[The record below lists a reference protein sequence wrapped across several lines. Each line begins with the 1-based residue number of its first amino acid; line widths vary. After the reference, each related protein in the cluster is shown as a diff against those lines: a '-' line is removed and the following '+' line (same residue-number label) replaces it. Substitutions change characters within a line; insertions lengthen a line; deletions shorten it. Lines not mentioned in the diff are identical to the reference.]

1 MAERGQVHR
10 VTQRDRL
17 WWSLVPPK
25 GSRKRKCTAGGGTG
39 VSRRRW
45 VGSCRNVSISL
56 SLGLLFSLT
65 VFFKALFLISS
76 SSEHTAKACEK
87 DPREASKKGRWL
99 RGKSLLLC
107 ALMLSTVLGFA
118 LLLAYTILTG
128 GLGTRHDSPSP
139 FPHTRPTK
147 PCDTEEC
154 LMLLARLL
162 EVRNATIDP
171 CEDFY
176 GYACGNWEANH
187 LRTETME
194 SSNVFDVL
202 LEENQL
208 ILKRLL
214 EVPQLRVGGSAKGKA
229 IQFYHSCMDTQQI
242 EAEGAQPLKELINQV
257 GGWNFTGPGKQT
269 DFNQTLQTLMGK
281 YNTFPFFRAYVGPS
295 SSDPSTNI
303 IQIDHPEFEMPPESD
318 YNEKAN
324 YPEIQQPD
332 SANLAPGCPCVFLI
346 PDEAGDTVGRATECY
361 LHCHLLRLVLHL
373 QSPEGGHPTAGTAGE
388 KDAVLSHHYQGAAG
402 KGTHNRLA
410 VMPPGS
416 LPSCATEHLPANR
429 SARHGLFERVLQIYM
444 ILCLVGNLSPALD
457 SRFQDARRELFEKLH
472 GKTGESGMVLAHRW
486 RKCLSDTSTF
496 FEPVL
501 AEMIVQEIFPQET
514 KELAEKMFSLVRDAL
529 HSRLDQVEWMDEQTR
544 QEAKD
549 KVSKLQVE
557 IGYPDS
563 ILQTAEMDR
572 EFQDLEIHDNTFLL
586 NVVACLKAVRENFSL
601 RLLQPHLQDNWEVF
615 PWSVHSYYSMRRHTV
630 VFPAGMFRSPFFHAE
645 FPSAVNFGAM
655 GVIMAHELLHAVYD
669 YVVPESC
676 PRCNRDALVRGTDCL
691 VEQYER
697 YSLQGL
703 RINGTFTLL
712 ENAADTGGLAI
723 AYQAYKNWLKKHKQE
738 RNLPRSG
745 LSHYQLFYISFANGM
760 CGHQSPERLRAF
772 LHRDPHSPPP
782 LRVRGPLSNSQDFA
796 RHFHCS
802 STTPMNP
809 AFKCHIW

>member
-1 MAERGQVHR
+1 MWSARNSRAAGVGRKKCPWARVGHR
-10 VTQRDRL
+10 
-17 WWSLVPPK
+17 PP
-25 GSRKRKCTAGGGTG
+25 
-39 VSRRRW
+39 
-45 VGSCRNVSISL
+45 
-56 SLGLLFSLT
+56 
-65 VFFKALFLISS
+65 SS
-76 SSEHTAKACEK
+76 SSSNHTGSRRVSAMNGTRTPQQPCEE
-87 DPREASKKGRWL
+87 DPREAAKNRRCL

-118 LLLAYTILTG
+118 LLLAYTILHQ
-128 GLGTRHDSPSP
+128 GLE
-139 FPHTRPTK
+139 
-147 PCDTEEC
+147 PCDTKEC

-187 LRTETME
+187 LRTGTME

-214 EVPQLRVGGSAKGKA
+214 EVPQLRVGSSAKEKA
-229 IQFYHSCMDTQQI
+229 IRFYHSCMDTQQI
-242 EAEGAQPLKELINQV
+242 EAEGAQPLKELINQI
-257 GGWNFTGPGKQT
+257 GGWNFTGPEKQT
-269 DFNQTLQTLMGK
+269 DFNQTLQILMGK
-281 YNTFPFFRAYVGPS
+281 YNTFPFFRAYVGPN

-318 YNEKAN
+318 YNEKGN
-324 YPEIQQPD
+324 YPEKEVTPLQERRERGMLFYHTTIRELQEKAPAIDWLSCLQAAFHPVQLNISQPIAVHD
-332 SANLAPGCPCVFLI
+332 M
-346 PDEAGDTVGRATECY
+346 DY
-361 LHCHLLRLVLHL
+361 LKGMSRMI
-373 QSPEGGHPTAGTAGE
+373 
-388 KDAVLSHHYQGAAG
+388 G
-402 KGTHNRLA
+402 KWQKG
-410 VMPPGS
+410 
-416 LPSCATEHLPANR
+416 
-429 SARHGLFERVLQIYM
+429 RVLQIYM

-457 SRFQDARRELFEKLH
+457 SRFQDARRELYEKLH
-472 GKTGESGMVLAHRW
+472 GKTGESGLVQAHRW

-501 AEMIVQEIFPQET
+501 GEMIVQEIFPQET
-514 KELAEKMFSLVRDAL
+514 KDLAEKMFSVVRDAL
-529 HSRLDQVEWMDEQTR
+529 NSRLHQVEWMDEQTR

-557 IGYPDS
+557 IGYPDRT
-563 ILQTAEMDR
+563 LQTPEIDR

-601 RLLQPHLQDNWEVF
+601 RLLHPHLQDNWKVY
-615 PWSVHSYYSMRRHTV
+615 PWSVHSYYSLRRHAV

-655 GVIMAHELLHAVYD
+655 GVIMAHELLHAFHD

-676 PRCNRDALVRGTDCL
+676 PRCNRDALVWGTDCM

-738 RNLPRSG
+738 RNLPGSG
-745 LSHYQLFYISFANGM
+745 LSHHQLFYISFANGM
-760 CGHQSPERLRAF
+760 CGHQSRERLQAF
-772 LHRDPHSPPP
+772 LHNDPHSPPP

-802 STTPMNP
+802 STAPMNP

>member
-1 MAERGQVHR
+1 M
-10 VTQRDRL
+10 DRSK
-17 WWSLVPPK
+17 W
-25 GSRKRKCTAGGGTG
+25 GTG
-39 VSRRRW
+39 TITNVS
-45 VGSCRNVSISL
+45 GSQLSCVNISRMGRAGRHVTRHNFNRNVSLFIS
-56 SLGLLFSLT
+56 S
-65 VFFKALFLISS
+65 LFLISPFQP
-76 SSEHTAKACEK
+76 CEE
-87 DPREASKKGRWL
+87 DPREAAKNRRCL

-118 LLLAYTILTG
+118 LLLAYTILHQ
-128 GLGTRHDSPSP
+128 GLE
-139 FPHTRPTK
+139 
-147 PCDTEEC
+147 PCDTKEC
-154 LMLLARLL
+154 LTLLARLL

-187 LRTETME
+187 LRTGTME

-214 EVPQLRVGGSAKGKA
+214 EVPQLRVGSSAKEKA
-229 IQFYHSCMDTQQI
+229 IRFYHSCMDTQQI
-242 EAEGAQPLKELINQV
+242 EAEGAQPLKELINQI
-257 GGWNFTGPGKQT
+257 GGWNFTGPEKQT
-269 DFNQTLQTLMGK
+269 DFNQTLQILMGK
-281 YNTFPFFRAYVGPS
+281 YNTFPFFRAYVGPN

-324 YPEIQQPD
+324 YPEVVRVYFSYLMKLGTLLGGPQNVTSTFISFALSFISNLQKEVTPLQERQERGMLFYHTTIRELQEKAPAIDWLSCLQAAFHPVQLNISQPIAVHD
-332 SANLAPGCPCVFLI
+332 M
-346 PDEAGDTVGRATECY
+346 DY
-361 LHCHLLRLVLHL
+361 LKGMSRMI
-373 QSPEGGHPTAGTAGE
+373 
-388 KDAVLSHHYQGAAG
+388 G
-402 KGTHNRLA
+402 KWQKG
-410 VMPPGS
+410 
-416 LPSCATEHLPANR
+416 
-429 SARHGLFERVLQIYM
+429 RVLQIYM

-457 SRFQDARRELFEKLH
+457 SRFQDARRELYEKLH
-472 GKTGESGMVLAHRW
+472 GKTGESGLVQAHRW

-501 AEMIVQEIFPQET
+501 GEMIVQEIFPQET
-514 KELAEKMFSLVRDAL
+514 KELAEKMFSVVRDAL
-529 HSRLDQVEWMDEQTR
+529 NSRLDQVEWMDEQTR

-557 IGYPDS
+557 IGYPDRT
-563 ILQTAEMDR
+563 LQTPEMDR

-601 RLLQPHLQDNWEVF
+601 RLLHPHLQDN
-615 PWSVHSYYSMRRHTV
+615 
-630 VFPAGMFRSPFFHAE
+630 
-645 FPSAVNFGAM
+645 AVNFGAM
-655 GVIMAHELLHAVYD
+655 GVIMAHELLHAFYD

-676 PRCNRDALVRGTDCL
+676 PRCNRDALVRGTNCL

-697 YSLQGL
+697 YSLQGM

-738 RNLPRSG
+738 RNLPGSG
-745 LSHYQLFYISFANGM
+745 LSHHQLFYISFANGM
-760 CGHQSPERLRAF
+760 CGHQSRERLQAF

-802 STTPMNP
+802 STAPMNP

>member
-1 MAERGQVHR
+1 MN
-10 VTQRDRL
+10 
-17 WWSLVPPK
+17 
-25 GSRKRKCTAGGGTG
+25 GT
-39 VSRRRW
+39 R
-45 VGSCRNVSISL
+45 
-56 SLGLLFSLT
+56 T
-65 VFFKALFLISS
+65 PQQP
-76 SSEHTAKACEK
+76 CEE
-87 DPREASKKGRWL
+87 DPREAAKNRRCL

-118 LLLAYTILTG
+118 LLLAYTILHQ
-128 GLGTRHDSPSP
+128 GLE
-139 FPHTRPTK
+139 
-147 PCDTEEC
+147 PCDTKEC
-154 LMLLARLL
+154 LTLLARLL

-187 LRTETME
+187 LRTGTME

-214 EVPQLRVGGSAKGKA
+214 EVPQLRVGSSAKEKA
-229 IQFYHSCMDTQQI
+229 IRFYHSCMDTQQI
-242 EAEGAQPLKELINQV
+242 EAEGAQPLKELINQI
-257 GGWNFTGPGKQT
+257 GGWNFTGPEKQT
-269 DFNQTLQTLMGK
+269 DFNQTLQILMGK
-281 YNTFPFFRAYVGPS
+281 YNTFPFFRAYVGPN

-318 YNEKAN
+318 YNEKGN
-324 YPEIQQPD
+324 YPEKEVTPLQERQERGMLFYHTTIRELQEKAPAIDWLSCLQAAFHPVQLNISQPIAVHD
-332 SANLAPGCPCVFLI
+332 M
-346 PDEAGDTVGRATECY
+346 DY
-361 LHCHLLRLVLHL
+361 LKGMSRMI
-373 QSPEGGHPTAGTAGE
+373 
-388 KDAVLSHHYQGAAG
+388 G
-402 KGTHNRLA
+402 KWQKG
-410 VMPPGS
+410 
-416 LPSCATEHLPANR
+416 
-429 SARHGLFERVLQIYM
+429 RVLQIYM

-457 SRFQDARRELFEKLH
+457 SRFQDARRELYEKLH
-472 GKTGESGMVLAHRW
+472 GKTGESGLVQAHRW

-501 AEMIVQEIFPQET
+501 GEMIVQEIFPQET
-514 KELAEKMFSLVRDAL
+514 KELAEKMFSVVRDAL
-529 HSRLDQVEWMDEQTR
+529 NSRLDQVEWMDEQTR

-557 IGYPDS
+557 IGYPDRT
-563 ILQTAEMDR
+563 LQTPEIDR

-601 RLLQPHLQDNWEVF
+601 RLLHPHLQDNWKVF
-615 PWSVHSYYSMRRHTV
+615 PWSVHSYYSLRHHAV

-655 GVIMAHELLHAVYD
+655 GVIMAHELLHAFHD

-676 PRCNRDALVRGTDCL
+676 PRCNRDALVWGTDCM

-738 RNLPRSG
+738 RNLLGSG
-745 LSHYQLFYISFANGM
+745 LSHHQLFYISFANGM
-760 CGHQSPERLRAF
+760 CGHQSHERLQAF
-772 LHRDPHSPPP
+772 LHNDPHSPPP

-802 STTPMNP
+802 STAPMNP

>member
-1 MAERGQVHR
+1 MAQ
-10 VTQRDRL
+10 
-17 WWSLVPPK
+17 
-25 GSRKRKCTAGGGTG
+25 
-39 VSRRRW
+39 
-45 VGSCRNVSISL
+45 
-56 SLGLLFSLT
+56 GLLSSPVRRIQERLQRTEDVSGGRACSCVLSCSAQSL
-65 VFFKALFLISS
+65 
-76 SSEHTAKACEK
+76 E
-87 DPREASKKGRWL
+87 
-99 RGKSLLLC
+99 
-107 ALMLSTVLGFA
+107 
-118 LLLAYTILTG
+118 
-128 GLGTRHDSPSP
+128 
-139 FPHTRPTK
+139 
-147 PCDTEEC
+147 PCDTKEC
-154 LMLLARLL
+154 LTLLARLL

-187 LRTETME
+187 LRTGTME

-214 EVPQLRVGGSAKGKA
+214 EVPQLRVGSSAKEKA
-229 IQFYHSCMDTQQI
+229 IRFYHSCMDTQQI
-242 EAEGAQPLKELINQV
+242 EAEGAQPLKELINQI
-257 GGWNFTGPGKQT
+257 GGWNFTGPEKQT
-269 DFNQTLQTLMGK
+269 DFNQTLQILMGK
-281 YNTFPFFRAYVGPS
+281 YNTFPFFRAYVGPN

-324 YPEIQQPD
+324 YPEKEVTPLQERQERGMLFYHTTIRELQEKAPAIDWLSCLQAAFHPVQLNISQPIAVHD
-332 SANLAPGCPCVFLI
+332 M
-346 PDEAGDTVGRATECY
+346 DY
-361 LHCHLLRLVLHL
+361 LKGMSRMI
-373 QSPEGGHPTAGTAGE
+373 
-388 KDAVLSHHYQGAAG
+388 G
-402 KGTHNRLA
+402 KWQKG
-410 VMPPGS
+410 
-416 LPSCATEHLPANR
+416 
-429 SARHGLFERVLQIYM
+429 RVLQIYM

-457 SRFQDARRELFEKLH
+457 SRFQDARRELYEKLH
-472 GKTGESGMVLAHRW
+472 GKTGESGLVQAHRW

-501 AEMIVQEIFPQET
+501 GEMIVQEIFPQET
-514 KELAEKMFSLVRDAL
+514 KELAEKMFSVVRDAL
-529 HSRLDQVEWMDEQTR
+529 NSRLDQVEWMDEQTR

-557 IGYPDS
+557 IGYPDRT
-563 ILQTAEMDR
+563 LQTPEMDR

-601 RLLQPHLQDNWEVF
+601 RLLHPHLQDNWEVF
-615 PWSVHSYYSMRRHTV
+615 PWSVHSYYTLRHHAV
-630 VFPAGMFRSPFFHAE
+630 VFPAGMFRSPFFHTE

-655 GVIMAHELLHAVYD
+655 GVIMAHELLHAFYD

-676 PRCNRDALVRGTDCL
+676 PRCNRDALVRGTNCL

-697 YSLQGL
+697 YSLQGM

-738 RNLPRSG
+738 RNLPGSG
-745 LSHYQLFYISFANGM
+745 LSHHQLFYISFANGM
-760 CGHQSPERLRAF
+760 CGHQSRERLQAF

-802 STTPMNP
+802 STAPMNP

>member
-1 MAERGQVHR
+1 MLKDICLSGFYSTSPWARVGHR
-10 VTQRDRL
+10 
-17 WWSLVPPK
+17 PP
-25 GSRKRKCTAGGGTG
+25 
-39 VSRRRW
+39 
-45 VGSCRNVSISL
+45 
-56 SLGLLFSLT
+56 
-65 VFFKALFLISS
+65 SS
-76 SSEHTAKACEK
+76 SSSNHTGSRRVSAMNGTRTPQQPCEE
-87 DPREASKKGRWL
+87 DPREAAKNRRCL

-118 LLLAYTILTG
+118 LLLAYTILHQ
-128 GLGTRHDSPSP
+128 GLE
-139 FPHTRPTK
+139 
-147 PCDTEEC
+147 PCDTKEC

-187 LRTETME
+187 LRTGTME

-214 EVPQLRVGGSAKGKA
+214 EVPQLRVGSSAKEKA
-229 IQFYHSCMDTQQI
+229 IRFYHSCMDTQQI
-242 EAEGAQPLKELINQV
+242 EAEGAQPLKELINQ
-257 GGWNFTGPGKQT
+257 
-269 DFNQTLQTLMGK
+269 
-281 YNTFPFFRAYVGPS
+281 
-295 SSDPSTNI
+295 
-303 IQIDHPEFEMPPESD
+303 IDHPEFEMPPESD
-318 YNEKAN
+318 YNEKGN
-324 YPEIQQPD
+324 YPEVVRVYFSYLMKLGTLLGGPQNVTSTFISFALSFISNLQKEVTPLQERRERGMLFYHTTIRELQEKAPAIDWLSCLQAAFHPVQLNISQPIAVHD
-332 SANLAPGCPCVFLI
+332 M
-346 PDEAGDTVGRATECY
+346 DY
-361 LHCHLLRLVLHL
+361 LKGMSRMI
-373 QSPEGGHPTAGTAGE
+373 
-388 KDAVLSHHYQGAAG
+388 G
-402 KGTHNRLA
+402 KWQKG
-410 VMPPGS
+410 
-416 LPSCATEHLPANR
+416 
-429 SARHGLFERVLQIYM
+429 RVLQIYM

-457 SRFQDARRELFEKLH
+457 SRFQDARRELYEKLH
-472 GKTGESGMVLAHRW
+472 GKTGESGLVQAHRW

-501 AEMIVQEIFPQET
+501 GEMIVQEIFPQET
-514 KELAEKMFSLVRDAL
+514 KDLAEKMFSVVRDAL
-529 HSRLDQVEWMDEQTR
+529 NSRLHQVEWMDEQTR

-557 IGYPDS
+557 IGYPDRT
-563 ILQTAEMDR
+563 LQTPEIDR

-601 RLLQPHLQDNWEVF
+601 RLLHPHLQDNWKVY
-615 PWSVHSYYSMRRHTV
+615 PWSVHSYYSLRRHAV

-655 GVIMAHELLHAVYD
+655 GVIMAHELLHAFHD

-676 PRCNRDALVRGTDCL
+676 PRCNRDALVWGTDCM

-738 RNLPRSG
+738 RNLPGSG
-745 LSHYQLFYISFANGM
+745 LSHHQLFYISFANGM
-760 CGHQSPERLRAF
+760 CGHQSRERLQAF
-772 LHRDPHSPPP
+772 LHNDPHSPPP

-802 STTPMNP
+802 STAPMNP

>member
-1 MAERGQVHR
+1 M
-10 VTQRDRL
+10 
-17 WWSLVPPK
+17 
-25 GSRKRKCTAGGGTG
+25 
-39 VSRRRW
+39 
-45 VGSCRNVSISL
+45 NSIR
-56 SLGLLFSLT
+56 T
-65 VFFKALFLISS
+65 PQQP
-76 SSEHTAKACEK
+76 CEE
-87 DPREASKKGRWL
+87 DPREAAKKGRCL

-107 ALMLSTVLGFA
+107 ALTLSTVLGFA
-118 LLLAYTILTG
+118 LLLAYTILHQ
-128 GLGTRHDSPSP
+128 GLGTRHDSLSP
-139 FPHTRPTK
+139 FPRTRPTK

-154 LMLLARLL
+154 LTLLARLL

-187 LRTETME
+187 LRTGTME

-214 EVPQLRVGGSAKGKA
+214 EVPQLRVGSSAKEKA

-257 GGWNFTGPGKQT
+257 GGWNVTGPEKQT

-281 YNTFPFFRAYVGPS
+281 YNTFPFFRAYVGPN

-324 YPEIQQPD
+324 YPEEKAPAIDWLSCLQAAFHPVQLNISQPIVVHD
-332 SANLAPGCPCVFLI
+332 M
-346 PDEAGDTVGRATECY
+346 DY
-361 LHCHLLRLVLHL
+361 LKGMSRII
-373 QSPEGGHPTAGTAGE
+373 
-388 KDAVLSHHYQGAAG
+388 G
-402 KGTHNRLA
+402 KWQK
-410 VMPPGS
+410 GS
-416 LPSCATEHLPANR
+416 
-429 SARHGLFERVLQIYM
+429 VLQIYM

-501 AEMIVQEIFPQET
+501 GEMIVQEIFPQET
-514 KELAEKMFSLVRDAL
+514 KELAEKMFSVVRDAL
-529 HSRLDQVEWMDEQTR
+529 NSRLDQVEWMDEQTR

-601 RLLQPHLQDNWEVF
+601 RLLHPHLQDNWEVF
-615 PWSVHSYYSMRRHTV
+615 PWSVHSYYSLRRHAV

-655 GVIMAHELLHAVYD
+655 GVIMAHELLHAFYD

-676 PRCNRDALVRGTDCL
+676 PRCNKDALVRGTDCL

-738 RNLPRSG
+738 RNLPGSG
-745 LSHYQLFYISFANGM
+745 LSHHQLFYISFANVMNTLLILFILSVSAHLASFNVSSSHTFSLWFVCLIITISLPPGLSL
-760 CGHQSPERLRAF
+760 SPYFAALDCSLNADQR
-772 LHRDPHSPPP
+772 PH
-782 LRVRGPLSNSQDFA
+782 
-796 RHFHCS
+796 
-802 STTPMNP
+802 
-809 AFKCHIW
+809 

>member
-1 MAERGQVHR
+1 MAEREQVHR
-10 VTQRDRL
+10 VTQTDRL
-17 WWSLVPPK
+17 WWNLVPPK
-25 GSRKRKCTAGGGTG
+25 GRRKRKCTDGGGTG
-39 VSRRRW
+39 ISRRRW
-45 VGSCRNVSISL
+45 AGSCRNVSISL
-56 SLGLLFSLT
+56 SLGLLFSLR

-76 SSEHTAKACEK
+76 SSEHSAKACEE

-128 GLGTRHDSPSP
+128 GLE
-139 FPHTRPTK
+139 

-162 EVRNATIDP
+162 E
-171 CEDFY
+171 
-176 GYACGNWEANH
+176 
-187 LRTETME
+187 
-194 SSNVFDVL
+194 
-202 LEENQL
+202 
-208 ILKRLL
+208 
-214 EVPQLRVGGSAKGKA
+214 
-229 IQFYHSCMDTQQI
+229 
-242 EAEGAQPLKELINQV
+242 V

-269 DFNQTLQTLMGK
+269 DFNQTLKTLMGK
-281 YNTFPFFRAYVGPS
+281 YNTFPFFRVYVGPS

-324 YPEIQQPD
+324 YPECFKSQVVRVYFSYLMKLGTLLGGPQNVTSTVISFALSFISNLQKEVTPLQERQERRMLFYHTTIRELQEKAPTIDWLSCLQAAFHPVQLNISQPIAVHD
-332 SANLAPGCPCVFLI
+332 MDYLKGMSRLI
-346 PDEAGDTVGRATECY
+346 
-361 LHCHLLRLVLHL
+361 
-373 QSPEGGHPTAGTAGE
+373 E
-388 KDAVLSHHYQGAAG
+388 KWQ
-402 KGTHNRLA
+402 KG
-410 VMPPGS
+410 
-416 LPSCATEHLPANR
+416 
-429 SARHGLFERVLQIYM
+429 RVLQIYM

-486 RKCLSDTSTF
+486 RKCLRDTSTF

-529 HSRLDQVEWMDEQTR
+529 QSRLDQVEWMDEQTR

-563 ILQTAEMDR
+563 ILQTAEMDQ

-745 LSHYQLFYISFANGM
+745 LSHHQLFYISFANVKNILLILSVPAHLASFNVSSSHTFWSVCLIIAISLPPGLSL
-760 CGHQSPERLRAF
+760 SPNFAALDCSLDADQR
-772 LHRDPHSPPP
+772 PH
-782 LRVRGPLSNSQDFA
+782 
-796 RHFHCS
+796 
-802 STTPMNP
+802 
-809 AFKCHIW
+809 

>member
-1 MAERGQVHR
+1 MN
-10 VTQRDRL
+10 
-17 WWSLVPPK
+17 
-25 GSRKRKCTAGGGTG
+25 GT
-39 VSRRRW
+39 R
-45 VGSCRNVSISL
+45 
-56 SLGLLFSLT
+56 T
-65 VFFKALFLISS
+65 PQQP
-76 SSEHTAKACEK
+76 CEE
-87 DPREASKKGRWL
+87 DPREAAKNRRCL

-118 LLLAYTILTG
+118 LLLAYTILHQ
-128 GLGTRHDSPSP
+128 GLE
-139 FPHTRPTK
+139 
-147 PCDTEEC
+147 PCDTKEC
-154 LMLLARLL
+154 LTLLARLL

-187 LRTETME
+187 LRTGTME

-214 EVPQLRVGGSAKGKA
+214 EVPQLRVGSSAKEKA
-229 IQFYHSCMDTQQI
+229 IRFYHSCMDTQQI
-242 EAEGAQPLKELINQV
+242 EAEGAQPLKELINQI
-257 GGWNFTGPGKQT
+257 GGWNFTGPEKQT
-269 DFNQTLQTLMGK
+269 DFNQTLQILMGK
-281 YNTFPFFRAYVGPS
+281 YNTFPFFRAYVGPN

-324 YPEIQQPD
+324 YPEKEVTPLQERQERGMLFYHTTIRELQEKAPAIDWLSCLQAAFHPVQLNISQPIAVHD
-332 SANLAPGCPCVFLI
+332 M
-346 PDEAGDTVGRATECY
+346 DY
-361 LHCHLLRLVLHL
+361 LKGMSRMI
-373 QSPEGGHPTAGTAGE
+373 
-388 KDAVLSHHYQGAAG
+388 G
-402 KGTHNRLA
+402 KWQKG
-410 VMPPGS
+410 
-416 LPSCATEHLPANR
+416 
-429 SARHGLFERVLQIYM
+429 RVLQIYM

-457 SRFQDARRELFEKLH
+457 SRFQDARRELYEKLH
-472 GKTGESGMVLAHRW
+472 GKTGESGLAHRW

-501 AEMIVQEIFPQET
+501 GEMIVQEIFPQET
-514 KELAEKMFSLVRDAL
+514 KELAEKMFSVVRDAL
-529 HSRLDQVEWMDEQTR
+529 NSRLDQVEWMDEQTR

-557 IGYPDS
+557 IGYPDRT
-563 ILQTAEMDR
+563 LQTPEMDR

-601 RLLQPHLQDNWEVF
+601 RLLHPHLQDNWEVF
-615 PWSVHSYYSMRRHTV
+615 PWSVHSYYTLRHHAV
-630 VFPAGMFRSPFFHAE
+630 VFPAGMFRSPFFHTE

-655 GVIMAHELLHAVYD
+655 GVIMAHELLHAFYD

-676 PRCNRDALVRGTDCL
+676 PRCNRDALVRGTNCL

-697 YSLQGL
+697 YSLQGM

-738 RNLPRSG
+738 RNLPGSG
-745 LSHYQLFYISFANGM
+745 LSHHQLFYISFANGM
-760 CGHQSPERLRAF
+760 CGHQSRERLQAF

-802 STTPMNP
+802 STAPMNP

>member
-1 MAERGQVHR
+1 MN
-10 VTQRDRL
+10 
-17 WWSLVPPK
+17 
-25 GSRKRKCTAGGGTG
+25 GT
-39 VSRRRW
+39 R
-45 VGSCRNVSISL
+45 
-56 SLGLLFSLT
+56 T
-65 VFFKALFLISS
+65 PQQP
-76 SSEHTAKACEK
+76 CEE
-87 DPREASKKGRWL
+87 DPREAAKNRRCL

-118 LLLAYTILTG
+118 LLLAYTILHQ
-128 GLGTRHDSPSP
+128 GLE
-139 FPHTRPTK
+139 
-147 PCDTEEC
+147 PCDTKEC
-154 LMLLARLL
+154 LTLLARLL

-187 LRTETME
+187 LRTGTME

-214 EVPQLRVGGSAKGKA
+214 EVPQLRVGSSAKEKA
-229 IQFYHSCMDTQQI
+229 IRFYHSCMDTQQI
-242 EAEGAQPLKELINQV
+242 EAEGAQPLKELINQI
-257 GGWNFTGPGKQT
+257 GGWNFTGPEKQT
-269 DFNQTLQTLMGK
+269 DFNQTLQILMGK
-281 YNTFPFFRAYVGPS
+281 YNTFPFFRAYVGPN

-324 YPEIQQPD
+324 YPEKEVTPLQERQERGMLFYHTTIRELQEKAPAIDWLSCLQAAFHPVQLNISQPIAVHD
-332 SANLAPGCPCVFLI
+332 M
-346 PDEAGDTVGRATECY
+346 DY
-361 LHCHLLRLVLHL
+361 LKGMSRMI
-373 QSPEGGHPTAGTAGE
+373 
-388 KDAVLSHHYQGAAG
+388 G
-402 KGTHNRLA
+402 KWQKG
-410 VMPPGS
+410 
-416 LPSCATEHLPANR
+416 
-429 SARHGLFERVLQIYM
+429 RVLQIYM

-457 SRFQDARRELFEKLH
+457 SRFQDARRELYEKLH
-472 GKTGESGMVLAHRW
+472 GKTGESGLVQAHRW

-501 AEMIVQEIFPQET
+501 GEMIVQEIFPQET
-514 KELAEKMFSLVRDAL
+514 KELAEKMFSVVRDAL
-529 HSRLDQVEWMDEQTR
+529 NSRLDQVEWMDEQTR

-557 IGYPDS
+557 IGYPDRT
-563 ILQTAEMDR
+563 LQTPEMDR

-601 RLLQPHLQDNWEVF
+601 RLLHPHLQDNWEVF
-615 PWSVHSYYSMRRHTV
+615 PWSVHSYYTLRHHAV
-630 VFPAGMFRSPFFHAE
+630 VFPAGMFRSPFFHTE

-655 GVIMAHELLHAVYD
+655 GVIMAHELLHAFYD

-676 PRCNRDALVRGTDCL
+676 PRCNRDALVRGTNCL

-697 YSLQGL
+697 YSLQGM

-738 RNLPRSG
+738 RNLPGSG
-745 LSHYQLFYISFANGM
+745 LSHHQLFYISFANGM
-760 CGHQSPERLRAF
+760 CGHQSRERLQAF

-802 STTPMNP
+802 STAPMNP

>member
-1 MAERGQVHR
+1 M
-10 VTQRDRL
+10 
-17 WWSLVPPK
+17 
-25 GSRKRKCTAGGGTG
+25 
-39 VSRRRW
+39 
-45 VGSCRNVSISL
+45 NSIR
-56 SLGLLFSLT
+56 T
-65 VFFKALFLISS
+65 PQQP
-76 SSEHTAKACEK
+76 CEE
-87 DPREASKKGRWL
+87 DPREAAKKGRCL

-107 ALMLSTVLGFA
+107 ALTLSTVLGFA
-118 LLLAYTILTG
+118 LLLAYTILHQ
-128 GLGTRHDSPSP
+128 GLGTRHDSLSP
-139 FPHTRPTK
+139 FPRTRPTK

-154 LMLLARLL
+154 LTLLARLL

-187 LRTETME
+187 LRTGTME

-214 EVPQLRVGGSAKGKA
+214 EVPQLRVGSSAKEKA

-257 GGWNFTGPGKQT
+257 GGWNVTGPEKQT

-281 YNTFPFFRAYVGPS
+281 YNTFPFFRAYVGPN

-303 IQIDHPEFEMPPESD
+303 IQ
-318 YNEKAN
+318 EKAPAIDWLSCLQAAFHPVQLN
-324 YPEIQQPD
+324 ISQPIVVHD
-332 SANLAPGCPCVFLI
+332 M
-346 PDEAGDTVGRATECY
+346 DY
-361 LHCHLLRLVLHL
+361 LKGMSRII
-373 QSPEGGHPTAGTAGE
+373 
-388 KDAVLSHHYQGAAG
+388 G
-402 KGTHNRLA
+402 KWQK
-410 VMPPGS
+410 GS
-416 LPSCATEHLPANR
+416 
-429 SARHGLFERVLQIYM
+429 VLQIYM

-501 AEMIVQEIFPQET
+501 GEMIVQEIFPQET
-514 KELAEKMFSLVRDAL
+514 KELAEKMFSVVRDAL
-529 HSRLDQVEWMDEQTR
+529 NSRLDQVEWMDEQTR

-601 RLLQPHLQDNWEVF
+601 RLLHPHLQDNWEVF
-615 PWSVHSYYSMRRHTV
+615 PWSVHSYYSLRRHAV

-655 GVIMAHELLHAVYD
+655 GVIMAHELLHAFYD

-676 PRCNRDALVRGTDCL
+676 PRCNKDALVRGTDCL

-738 RNLPRSG
+738 RNLPGSG
-745 LSHYQLFYISFANGM
+745 LSHHQLFYISFANGM

-802 STTPMNP
+802 STAPMNP

>member
-1 MAERGQVHR
+1 MAEREQVHR
-10 VTQRDRL
+10 VTQTDRL
-17 WWSLVPPK
+17 WWNLVPPK
-25 GSRKRKCTAGGGTG
+25 GRRKRKCTDGGGTG
-39 VSRRRW
+39 ISRRRW
-45 VGSCRNVSISL
+45 AGSCRNVSISL
-56 SLGLLFSLT
+56 SLGLLFSLR

-76 SSEHTAKACEK
+76 SSEHSAKACEE

-214 EVPQLRVGGSAKGKA
+214 EVPQLRVEGSAKGKA

-269 DFNQTLQTLMGK
+269 DFNQTLKTLMGK
-281 YNTFPFFRAYVGPS
+281 YNTFPFFRVYVGPS

-324 YPEIQQPD
+324 YPELGTLLGGPQNVTSTVISFALSFISNLQKEVTPLQERQERRMLFYHTTIRELQEKAPTIDWLSCLQAAFHPVQLNISQPIAVHD
-332 SANLAPGCPCVFLI
+332 MDYLKGMSRLI
-346 PDEAGDTVGRATECY
+346 
-361 LHCHLLRLVLHL
+361 
-373 QSPEGGHPTAGTAGE
+373 E
-388 KDAVLSHHYQGAAG
+388 KWQ
-402 KGTHNRLA
+402 KG
-410 VMPPGS
+410 
-416 LPSCATEHLPANR
+416 
-429 SARHGLFERVLQIYM
+429 RVLQIYM

-486 RKCLSDTSTF
+486 RKCLRDTSTF

-529 HSRLDQVEWMDEQTR
+529 QSRLDQVEWMDEQTR

-563 ILQTAEMDR
+563 ILQTAEMDQ

-745 LSHYQLFYISFANGM
+745 LSHHQLFYISFANVKNILLILSVPAHLASFNVSSSHTFWSVCLIIAISLPPGLSL
-760 CGHQSPERLRAF
+760 SPNFAALDCSLDADQR
-772 LHRDPHSPPP
+772 PH
-782 LRVRGPLSNSQDFA
+782 
-796 RHFHCS
+796 
-802 STTPMNP
+802 
-809 AFKCHIW
+809 

>member
-1 MAERGQVHR
+1 MG
-10 VTQRDRL
+10 
-17 WWSLVPPK
+17 
-25 GSRKRKCTAGGGTG
+25 
-39 VSRRRW
+39 
-45 VGSCRNVSISL
+45 
-56 SLGLLFSLT
+56 
-65 VFFKALFLISS
+65 
-76 SSEHTAKACEK
+76 
-87 DPREASKKGRWL
+87 
-99 RGKSLLLC
+99 
-107 ALMLSTVLGFA
+107 
-118 LLLAYTILTG
+118 
-128 GLGTRHDSPSP
+128 PSP
-139 FPHTRPTK
+139 WGDHSSFILMASLNWYLLTSIHKVKHRIHFILCSAIIFQRIQHCAKK

-154 LMLLARLL
+154 LTLLARLL

-187 LRTETME
+187 LRTGTME

-214 EVPQLRVGGSAKGKA
+214 GREGRWMLRVGSSAKEKA

-257 GGWNFTGPGKQT
+257 GGWNVTGPEKQT

-281 YNTFPFFRAYVGPS
+281 YNTFPFFRAYVGPN
-295 SSDPSTNI
+295 SSDPIESSYQIPPHSSLLQTKQSQSQLIAFVLVMGFKSQVVRVYFSYLMKLGTLLGGPQNVTSTFISFALSFISNLQKEVTPLQKRRERGMLFYHTTI
-303 IQIDHPEFEMPPESD
+303 RELQ
-318 YNEKAN
+318 EKAPAIDWLSCLQAAFHPVQLN
-324 YPEIQQPD
+324 ISQPIVVHD
-332 SANLAPGCPCVFLI
+332 M
-346 PDEAGDTVGRATECY
+346 DY
-361 LHCHLLRLVLHL
+361 LKGMSRIIGKWHC
-373 QSPEGGHPTAGTAGE
+373 
-388 KDAVLSHHYQGAAG
+388 
-402 KGTHNRLA
+402 
-410 VMPPGS
+410 
-416 LPSCATEHLPANR
+416 R
-429 SARHGLFERVLQIYM
+429 SSIYM

-486 RKCLSDTSTF
+486 KKCLSDTSTF

-501 AEMIVQEIFPQET
+501 GEMIVQEIFPQET
-514 KELAEKMFSLVRDAL
+514 KELVGILLPPPKHKLSLISFSSF
-529 HSRLDQVEWMDEQTR
+529 HSHLIHCQGQVTSLFLTNVPSFFGSEVGYWILSLCHHHSHKGPVGR
-544 QEAKD
+544 
-549 KVSKLQVE
+549 E
-557 IGYPDS
+557 IRRRS
-563 ILQTAEMDR
+563 Q
-572 EFQDLEIHDNTFLL
+572 
-586 NVVACLKAVRENFSL
+586 AVNSGCSLSFSASS
-601 RLLQPHLQDNWEVF
+601 WEVF
-615 PWSVHSYYSMRRHTV
+615 PWSVHSYYSLRRHAV

-655 GVIMAHELLHAVYD
+655 GVIMAHELLHAFYD
-669 YVVPESC
+669 YVVLESC

-738 RNLPRSG
+738 RNLPGSG
-745 LSHYQLFYISFANGM
+745 LSHHQLFYISFANVM
-760 CGHQSPERLRAF
+760 NTL
-772 LHRDPHSPPP
+772 DPHSPPP

-802 STTPMNP
+802 STAPMNP

>member
-1 MAERGQVHR
+1 MAEREQVHR
-10 VTQRDRL
+10 VTQTDRL
-17 WWSLVPPK
+17 WWNLVPPK
-25 GSRKRKCTAGGGTG
+25 GRRKRKCTDGGGTG
-39 VSRRRW
+39 ISRRRW
-45 VGSCRNVSISL
+45 AGSCRNVSISL
-56 SLGLLFSLT
+56 SLGLLFSLR

-76 SSEHTAKACEK
+76 SSEHSAKACEE

-214 EVPQLRVGGSAKGKA
+214 EVPQLRVEGSAKGKA

-269 DFNQTLQTLMGK
+269 DFNQTLKTLMGK
-281 YNTFPFFRAYVGPS
+281 YNTFPFFRVYVGPS

-324 YPEIQQPD
+324 YPELGTLLGGPQNVTSTVISFALSFISNLQKEVTPLQERQERRMLFYHTTIRELQEKAPTIDWLSCLQAAFHPVQLNISQPIAVHD
-332 SANLAPGCPCVFLI
+332 MDYLKGMSRLI
-346 PDEAGDTVGRATECY
+346 
-361 LHCHLLRLVLHL
+361 
-373 QSPEGGHPTAGTAGE
+373 E
-388 KDAVLSHHYQGAAG
+388 KWQ
-402 KGTHNRLA
+402 KG
-410 VMPPGS
+410 
-416 LPSCATEHLPANR
+416 
-429 SARHGLFERVLQIYM
+429 RVLQIYM

-486 RKCLSDTSTF
+486 RKCLRDTSTF

-529 HSRLDQVEWMDEQTR
+529 QSRLDQVEWMDEQTR

-563 ILQTAEMDR
+563 ILQTAEMDQ

-745 LSHYQLFYISFANGM
+745 LSHHQLFYISFANVKNILLILSVPAHLASFNVSSSHTFWSVCLIIAISLPPGLSL
-760 CGHQSPERLRAF
+760 SPNFTALDCSLDADQR
-772 LHRDPHSPPP
+772 PH
-782 LRVRGPLSNSQDFA
+782 
-796 RHFHCS
+796 
-802 STTPMNP
+802 
-809 AFKCHIW
+809 

>member
-1 MAERGQVHR
+1 M
-10 VTQRDRL
+10 
-17 WWSLVPPK
+17 
-25 GSRKRKCTAGGGTG
+25 
-39 VSRRRW
+39 
-45 VGSCRNVSISL
+45 NSIR
-56 SLGLLFSLT
+56 T
-65 VFFKALFLISS
+65 PQQP
-76 SSEHTAKACEK
+76 CEE
-87 DPREASKKGRWL
+87 DPREAAKKGRCL

-107 ALMLSTVLGFA
+107 ALTLSTVLGFA
-118 LLLAYTILTG
+118 LLLAYTILHQ
-128 GLGTRHDSPSP
+128 GLGTRHDSLSP
-139 FPHTRPTK
+139 FPRTRPTK

-154 LMLLARLL
+154 LTLLARLL

-187 LRTETME
+187 LRTGTME

-214 EVPQLRVGGSAKGKA
+214 EVPQLRVGSSAKEKA

-257 GGWNFTGPGKQT
+257 GGWNVTGPEKQT

-281 YNTFPFFRAYVGPS
+281 YNTFPFFRAYVGPN

-324 YPEIQQPD
+324 YPEEKAPAIDWLSCLQAAFHPVQLNISQPIVVHD
-332 SANLAPGCPCVFLI
+332 M
-346 PDEAGDTVGRATECY
+346 DY
-361 LHCHLLRLVLHL
+361 LKGMSRII
-373 QSPEGGHPTAGTAGE
+373 
-388 KDAVLSHHYQGAAG
+388 G
-402 KGTHNRLA
+402 KWQK
-410 VMPPGS
+410 GS
-416 LPSCATEHLPANR
+416 
-429 SARHGLFERVLQIYM
+429 VLQIYM

-501 AEMIVQEIFPQET
+501 GEMIVQEIFPQET
-514 KELAEKMFSLVRDAL
+514 KELAEKMFSVVRDAL
-529 HSRLDQVEWMDEQTR
+529 NSRLDQVEWMDEQTR

-601 RLLQPHLQDNWEVF
+601 RLLHPHLQDNWEVF
-615 PWSVHSYYSMRRHTV
+615 PWSVHSYYSLRRHAV

-655 GVIMAHELLHAVYD
+655 GVIMAHELLHAFYD

-676 PRCNRDALVRGTDCL
+676 PRCNKDALVRGTDCL

-738 RNLPRSG
+738 RNLPGSG
-745 LSHYQLFYISFANGM
+745 LSHHQLFYISFANGM

-802 STTPMNP
+802 STAPMNP

>member
-1 MAERGQVHR
+1 MNGIRTPQ
-10 VTQRDRL
+10 Q
-17 WWSLVPPK
+17 
-25 GSRKRKCTAGGGTG
+25 
-39 VSRRRW
+39 
-45 VGSCRNVSISL
+45 
-56 SLGLLFSLT
+56 
-65 VFFKALFLISS
+65 
-76 SSEHTAKACEK
+76 ACEE

-147 PCDTEEC
+147 LCDTEEC

-187 LRTETME
+187 LRSETME

-214 EVPQLRVGGSAKGKA
+214 EVPQLRVEGSAKGKA

-257 GGWNFTGPGKQT
+257 GGWDFTGPGKQT

-281 YNTFPFFRAYVGPS
+281 YNTFPFFRVYVGPS

-324 YPEIQQPD
+324 YPEVVRVYFSYLMKLGTLLGGPQNVTSTVISFALSFISNLQKEVTPLQERQERRMLFYHTTIRELQEKAPTIDWLSCLQAAFHPVQLNISQPIAVHD
-332 SANLAPGCPCVFLI
+332 MDYLKGMSRLI
-346 PDEAGDTVGRATECY
+346 
-361 LHCHLLRLVLHL
+361 
-373 QSPEGGHPTAGTAGE
+373 E
-388 KDAVLSHHYQGAAG
+388 KWQ
-402 KGTHNRLA
+402 KG
-410 VMPPGS
+410 
-416 LPSCATEHLPANR
+416 
-429 SARHGLFERVLQIYM
+429 RVLQIYM

-486 RKCLSDTSTF
+486 RKCLRDTSTF

-529 HSRLDQVEWMDEQTR
+529 QSRLDQVEWMDEQTR

-549 KVSKLQVE
+549 KACVSKLQVE

-563 ILQTAEMDR
+563 ILQTAEMDQ

-745 LSHYQLFYISFANGM
+745 LSHHQLFYISFANGM
-760 CGHQSPERLRAF
+760 CGHQSPEKLRAF

>member
-1 MAERGQVHR
+1 MNGIRTPQ
-10 VTQRDRL
+10 Q
-17 WWSLVPPK
+17 P
-25 GSRKRKCTAGGGTG
+25 
-39 VSRRRW
+39 
-45 VGSCRNVSISL
+45 
-56 SLGLLFSLT
+56 
-65 VFFKALFLISS
+65 
-76 SSEHTAKACEK
+76 CEE
-87 DPREASKKGRWL
+87 DPREAAKNRRCF

-118 LLLAYTILTG
+118 LLLAYTILHQ
-128 GLGTRHDSPSP
+128 GLE
-139 FPHTRPTK
+139 
-147 PCDTEEC
+147 PCDTKEC
-154 LMLLARLL
+154 LTLLARLL

-176 GYACGNWEANH
+176 GYACGNWEASH
-187 LRTETME
+187 LHTGTME

-214 EVPQLRVGGSAKGKA
+214 EVPQLRVGSSAKEKA
-229 IQFYHSCMDTQQI
+229 IRFYHSCMDTQQI
-242 EAEGAQPLKELINQV
+242 EAEGAKPLKELINQI
-257 GGWNFTGPGKQT
+257 GGWNFTDPEKQI
-269 DFNQTLQTLMGK
+269 DFNQTLQILMGK
-281 YNTFPFFRAYVGPS
+281 YNTFPFFRAYVGPN

-324 YPEIQQPD
+324 YPKKEVTPLQERRERRMLFYHTTIRELQEKAPAIDWLSCLQAAFHPVQLNISQPVAVHD
-332 SANLAPGCPCVFLI
+332 M
-346 PDEAGDTVGRATECY
+346 DY
-361 LHCHLLRLVLHL
+361 LKGMSRMI
-373 QSPEGGHPTAGTAGE
+373 
-388 KDAVLSHHYQGAAG
+388 G
-402 KGTHNRLA
+402 KWQKG
-410 VMPPGS
+410 
-416 LPSCATEHLPANR
+416 
-429 SARHGLFERVLQIYM
+429 RVLQIYM

-457 SRFQDARRELFEKLH
+457 SRFQDARRELYEKLH
-472 GKTGESGMVLAHRW
+472 GKIGESGLVLAHRW

-501 AEMIVQEIFPQET
+501 GEMIVQEIFPQET
-514 KELAEKMFSLVRDAL
+514 KELAEKMFFVVRDAL
-529 HSRLDQVEWMDEQTR
+529 NSRLDQVEWMDEQTR

-563 ILQTAEMDR
+563 TLQTPEIDR
-572 EFQDLEIHDNTFLL
+572 EFQNLEIHDNTFLL

-601 RLLQPHLQDNWEVF
+601 RLLHPHLQDNWEVF
-615 PWSVHSYYSMRRHTV
+615 PWSVHSYYSLRRHAV

-655 GVIMAHELLHAVYD
+655 GVIMAHELLHAFYD

-676 PRCNRDALVRGTDCL
+676 PKCNRDALVRGTDCL

-738 RNLPRSG
+738 RNLPGSG
-745 LSHYQLFYISFANGM
+745 LSHHQLFYISFANGM
-760 CGHQSPERLRAF
+760 CGHQSRERLQAF

-782 LRVRGPLSNSQDFA
+782 LRVRGPLSNSQDFS

-802 STTPMNP
+802 STAPMNP